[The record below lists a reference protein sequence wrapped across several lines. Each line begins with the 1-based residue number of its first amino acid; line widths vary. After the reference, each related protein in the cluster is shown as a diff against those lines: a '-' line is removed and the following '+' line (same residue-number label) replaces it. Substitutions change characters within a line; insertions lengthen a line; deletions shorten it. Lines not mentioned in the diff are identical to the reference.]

1 MTPLVPIALFGFIPA
16 TLLAFALL
24 RPRTALILCLLV
36 GWLFLPLS
44 GFRLPG
50 LPDYTKY
57 SAISVSCLLAVAL
70 FDHRRLFQFR
80 PHWVDLPMLVWCLVP
95 IASSLTNNFG
105 IYDGLSEMIVKLT
118 QWGIPYFL
126 GRLYFADPEGLR
138 ALGVGIVAISLLYL
152 VLCLWEVRFSPQLHR
167 MVYGF
172 HPSEFRQQMR
182 GGGFR
187 PMVFIGHGLGVSK
200 WYTVALLWALWMWR
214 SRAVVRIGFVPIGLV
229 VASMGLGLLVSRSLS
244 GWALALVGVMAMWL
258 VYLRRATWPIL
269 LLSLLPLIYV
279 LGQSADILPTQ
290 PLVDFVAAIS
300 EERAQSLEFR
310 LDNEHILAEK
320 AMRQPLFGWG
330 GWGNS
335 RVYDEWGNDVSIT
348 DGLWIIA
355 LGQNGMVGM
364 LSLMLIFLLPTWL
377 AIRRLPG
384 LWWAHPLYGAV
395 ATAAITMLLT
405 AINALPNAPYDP
417 VTAAMAGGL
426 VGLVRQ
432 ARVVGSD
439 PAPAAPTP
447 IRAR

>member
-1 MTPLVPIALFGFIPA
+1 MTPIVPIVLFGYLPV

-80 PHWVDLPMLVWCLVP
+80 PHWVDLPMLVWCLTP
-95 IASSLTNNFG
+95 IASSLTNDLG
-105 IYDGLSEMIVKLT
+105 IYDGLSEMLVTLM
-118 QWGIPYFL
+118 QWGVPYFL
-126 GRLYFADPEGLR
+126 GRLYLSDPEGLR

-187 PMVFIGHGLGVSK
+187 PMVFIGHGLSISK
-200 WYTVALLWALWMWR
+200 WYTIALLWALWLWR
-214 SRAVVRIGFVPIGLV
+214 SRSVKHYLGVPIG
-229 VASMGLGLLVSRSLS
+229 VATALMVLGLLVSRSVT
-244 GWALALVGVMAMWL
+244 GLALTSVGGAALFW
-258 VYLRRATWPIL
+258 VYLRRSTWPVL
-269 LLSLLPLIYV
+269 LLCLLPLGYV
-279 LGQSADILPTQ
+279 LGRSADMVPTE
-290 PLVDFVAAIS
+290 PLVRAAALIS

-310 LDNEHILAEK
+310 LTNEHLLLEK
-320 AMRQPLFGWG
+320 AMDKPLFGWG
-330 GWGNS
+330 GWGRS

-364 LSLMLIFLLPTWL
+364 LALMLLFLLPAWL
-377 AIRRLPG
+377 LVYRLPG
-384 LWWAHPLYGAV
+384 SSWSHPLHGAA
-395 ATAAITMLLT
+395 ATAAVILLLM

-417 VTAAMAGGL
+417 VTAAMAGGAS
-426 VGLVRQ
+426 GLAVRLPSS
-432 ARVVGSD
+432 RRSKTNR
-439 PAPAAPTP
+439 AALPGV
-447 IRAR
+447 